1 MKSPI
6 PAIPTKT
13 LNIEGRD
20 YTVYKLVGMY
30 FPGQQTALMANFSG
44 KKYQRYLWKCSR
56 IPNLRQTET
65 HLRVQNLREAE
76 IHLRV
81 QDCIEYLHSKIEQ
94 EYLGDRFRYAKSESK
109 YSLHVHQGYLIVR
122 YNHYTEPGVP
132 STQVQKLV
140 GRSSS
145 VTQAEI
151 DARVAEA
158 VHHQR
163 VMNTRYNKLLEQK
176 HKAFRE
182 LVEQQL
188 RERQV

>member
-30 FPGQQTALMANFSG
+30 FPGQQTALVANFSG

-56 IPNLRQTET
+56 IPNLNLRQTET
-65 HLRVQNLREAE
+65 HLRVQN
-76 IHLRV
+76 
-81 QDCIEYLHSKIEQ
+81 CIEYLHSKIEQ
-94 EYLGDRFRYAKSESK
+94 EYLGDRFRYAKSEPK
-109 YSLHVHQGYLIVR
+109 YSLHVSKGYLIVR
-122 YNHYTEPGVP
+122 YNHYNEPGSP
-132 STQVQKLV
+132 NTQVQKLV
-140 GRSSS
+140 GRNSS

-163 VMNTRYNKLLEQK
+163 VMNTRYNELLERK
-176 HKAFRE
+176 HKAFRN

-188 RERQV
+188 RERSLKEKS